1 MYNHVQERYIIVED
15 RKIKVVNEETWKL
28 GNRLLSEN
36 LPQKSLSSKNILYFK
51 GDFLMKKT
59 LAAAITSALV
69 IGVASTTFAAANPFS
84 DVPTDHWSF
93 DAVAKLAH
101 EGVIE
106 GYGDNTFRGDAK
118 ITRYEMA
125 QMVAK
130 AMAKSNVSTADKATI
145 DKLSAEY
152 ATELNNLGVR
162 VSALE
167 KKTDN
172 VKFTGLLR
180 LDSSRH
186 DTNDTKDSSSVTG
199 KLRLNMTAAVNDSW
213 AVKARFDSDADLD
226 NDDVDSQDRKTTIK
240 RLYAEGPL
248 FGTTAKLGK
257 FGAFD
262 AGNLTNGGLIIDTE
276 VSGAEF
282 QFGNALKTTI
292 TAARLADGNYKFA
305 DAVGTND
312 YAAIQFG
319 YNATDKLALGAGYH
333 HINNSNGFEAG
344 AEDVNNIWSLGFDYK
359 FNKNLTLGGLYAG
372 SSVDATGTYD
382 SDEENAY
389 SAQLTYKGAKSSA
402 PGSFGTWVAYRQI
415 GKFASIAPTYDGAS
429 FGEKGTEVG
438 VNYMLDKN
446 ILAKVVYF
454 DGEKVTGGDDVSKVF
469 GRLEF
474 QF

>member
-1 MYNHVQERYIIVED
+1 METRQSTFVG
-15 RKIKVVNEETWKL
+15 KSFSKNE
-28 GNRLLSEN
+28 
-36 LPQKSLSSKNILYFK
+36 SSKNILYFK
-51 GDFLMKKT
+51 GDFHMKKT

-130 AMAKSNVSTADKATI
+130 AMAKSDVSAADKATI

-180 LDSSRH
+180 LDGTH
-186 DTNDTKDSSSVTG
+186 KDIDDKTVTSTSTAL
-199 KLRLNMTAAVNDSW
+199 LRLEMNAAVNENW
-213 AVKARFDSDADLD
+213 AVKARFDTKADLD
-226 NDDVDSQDRKTTIK
+226 NDSTDRKTEL
-240 RLYAEGPL
+240 RRGYAEGPL
-248 FGTTAKLGK
+248 FGATAKLGK
-257 FGAFD
+257 LPTFD
-262 AGNLTNGGLIIDTE
+262 NAGYSHGGMLIDNP

-282 QFGNALKTTI
+282 AWAGKTLKTTV
-292 TAARLADGNYKFA
+292 TAGRLADTDYDFA
-305 DAVGTND
+305 ANGATD
-312 YAAIQFG
+312 YHAIQFD
-319 YNATDKLALGAGYH
+319 YKASQKLKVAAGYY
-333 HINNSNGFEAG
+333 NLENSSGIYELG
-344 AEDVNNIWSLGFDYK
+344 KEDANNIWNLGFDYK
-359 FNKNLTLGGLYAG
+359 FDKNFTFGGSYAA
-372 SSVDATGTYD
+372 SSVDAVASGTVAKPYD
-382 SDEENAY
+382 SDEEKSY
-389 SAQLTYKGAKSSA
+389 TAQLTYKGAKQSA

-415 GKFASIAPTYDGAS
+415 GKFASMHPTYDGPAA
-429 FGEKGTEVG
+429 GEKGVEFG
-438 VNYMLDKN
+438 AQYMLDKN
-446 ILAKVVYF
+446 IMLYGNYF
-454 DGEKVTGGDDVSKVF
+454 NGEQISGGKDVEKVF
-469 GRLEF
+469 GRV
-474 QF
+474 QFSF

>member
-1 MYNHVQERYIIVED
+1 
-15 RKIKVVNEETWKL
+15 
-28 GNRLLSEN
+28 
-36 LPQKSLSSKNILYFK
+36 
-51 GDFLMKKT
+51 MKKT

-130 AMAKSNVSTADKATI
+130 AMAKSNVSAADKATI

-180 LDSSRH
+180 LDGIH
-186 DTNDTKDSSSVTG
+186 KDIDDVKQSAPTSGTTAL
-199 KLRLNMTAAVNDSW
+199 LRLEMNAAVNDNW
-213 AVKARFDSDADLD
+213 AVKARFDTSADLD
-226 NDDVDSQDRKTTIK
+226 NDTSKTRQTEI
-240 RLYAEGPL
+240 RRAYAEGPL
-248 FGTTAKLGK
+248 FGATAKLGK
-257 FGAFD
+257 LPTFD
-262 AGNLTNGGLIIDTE
+262 NAGYTHGGMLIDNP

-282 QFGNALKTTI
+282 TWQGNALKTVV
-292 TAARLADGNYKFA
+292 TAGRIAQTDYDLAKSLSQ
-305 DAVGTND
+305 GTSEYD
-312 YAAIQFG
+312 AIQFD
-319 YNATDKLALGAGYH
+319 YKATNKLKLAAGYYH
-333 HINNSNGFEAG
+333 LGNSGTAYELG
-344 AEDVNNIWSLGFDYK
+344 KEDTNNIWNLGFDYK
-359 FNKNLTLGGLYAG
+359 FDKNFTLGGSYAA
-372 SSVDATGTYD
+372 SSVDAVASGTAAKPYN
-382 SDEENAY
+382 SDEEKSY
-389 SAQLTYKGAKSSA
+389 TAQLTYKGVKQSA

-415 GKFASIAPTYDGAS
+415 GKFASMHPTYDGPAA
-429 FGEKGTEVG
+429 GEKGVEFG
-438 VNYMLDKN
+438 AQYMLDKN
-446 ILAKVVYF
+446 IMLYGNYF
-454 DGEKVTGGDDVSKVF
+454 NGEQISGGKDVEKVF
-469 GRLEF
+469 GRV
-474 QF
+474 QFLF